1 MTGNEINNIQ
11 VYRKK
16 WNKYRVIIFGVIFV
30 YLVVTVLMY
39 ATAKHVSSYEVRE
52 GSILKDTS
60 YTGLVLRGNCYWSRG
75 RWIYQLLC
83 TGRQ

>member
-16 WNKYRVIIFGVIFV
+16 WNINIGVIIFGVIFV

-60 YTGLVLRGNCYWSRG
+60 YTSERK
-75 RWIYQLLC
+75 LLLEQ
-83 TGRQ
+83 RQMDISITLHRKAVK